1 MGERRAEL
9 ERITRETQVRVR
21 LDVDGGARAEVD
33 TGIAFLDHMLTLMAV
48 HGFLDL
54 ALSAR
59 GDLAVD
65 FHHTVE
71 DVGLVLGEA
80 LDRCLG
86 DRKGIQRFGHAVT
99 PMDDA
104 LAQVTVD
111 LSKRPFLVVNGL
123 DTGRACGTF
132 DTVLAPEFL
141 RALSTRAGMNLHV
154 NILYGNDPHHI
165 LEAVFKSLGRALG
178 EAVRRDDRIDGVR
191 STKGTIG

>member
-21 LDVDGGARAEVD
+21 LDVDGQAQVEVD
-33 TGIAFLDHMLTLMAV
+33 SGIPFFDHMLTLMAV

-54 ALSAR
+54 TVAAR

-80 LDRCLG
+80 LDRALG
-86 DRKGIQRFGHAVT
+86 DRKGIRRFGHAVT

-111 LSKRPFLVVNGL
+111 FSKRPFLVVNGL
-123 DTGRACGTF
+123 DCGRACGGF
-132 DTVLAPEFL
+132 DTGLAPEFL
-141 RALSTRAGMNLHV
+141 RALATRAGMNLHV
-154 NILYGNDPHHI
+154 NIPYGNDPHHI
-165 LEAVFKSLGRALG
+165 LEAVFKSLGRAIG
-178 EAVRRDDRIDGVR
+178 EAVQLDGRIDGVR

>member
-21 LDVDGGARAEVD
+21 LDVDGGPRAEVD

-71 DVGLVLGEA
+71 DVGLVLGDA

-104 LAQVTVD
+104 LAQVAVD

-123 DTGRACGTF
+123 DTGRACGAF
-132 DTVLAPEFL
+132 DTALAPEFL
-141 RALSTRAGMNLHV
+141 RALSNRAGMNLHV

>member
-21 LDVDGGARAEVD
+21 LDVDGQAQVEVD
-33 TGIAFLDHMLTLMAV
+33 SGIPFFDHMLTLMAV

-54 ALSAR
+54 TVAAR

-80 LDRCLG
+80 LDRALG
-86 DRKGIQRFGHAVT
+86 DRKGIHRFGNAVT

-111 LSKRPFLVVNGL
+111 FSKRPFLVFNGL
-123 DTGRACGTF
+123 AGGRACGGF
-132 DTVLAPEFL
+132 DTGLAPEFL
-141 RALSTRAGMNLHV
+141 RALATRAGMNLHV
-154 NILYGNDPHHI
+154 NILYGSDPHHM
-165 LEAVFKSLGRALG
+165 LEAVFKSLGRAIG
-178 EAVRRDDRIDGVR
+178 EAVQLDGRIDGVR

>member
-21 LDVDGGARAEVD
+21 LDVDGQAQVEVD
-33 TGIAFLDHMLTLMAV
+33 SGIPFFDHMLTLMAV
-48 HGFLDL
+48 HGFLNL
-54 ALSAR
+54 TVAAR

-80 LDRCLG
+80 LDRALG
-86 DRKGIQRFGHAVT
+86 DRKGIRRFGHAVT

-111 LSKRPFLVVNGL
+111 FSKRPFLVVNGL
-123 DTGRACGTF
+123 DRGRACGGF
-132 DTVLAPEFL
+132 DTGLAPEFL
-141 RALSTRAGMNLHV
+141 RALATRAGMNLHV
-154 NILYGNDPHHI
+154 NIPYGNDPHHI
-165 LEAVFKSLGRALG
+165 LEAVFKSLGRAIG
-178 EAVRRDDRIDGVR
+178 EAVQLDGRIDGVR